1 MSKRDSIKKDIFL
14 KWKESGVKNVRKVR
28 KQTEKGLSKKR
39 KKINREFLLTPKISD
54 LQSLI
59 ELAQTKI
66 PYSNINITNLWN
78 ILPELCELNDLIGM
92 DDLKQ
97 TVFYQVIYY
106 LQNLHE
112 KCNEEY
118 LHTVITGPPGCGKTT
133 VAEIIGKIY
142 SKMKILSDKNI
153 FKIAKREDFVGE
165 YLGQTAIKT
174 KRVLNSCIGG
184 ILFIDEAYSLGS
196 GQQDRDSFSK
206 EAIDTIN
213 VFLSENKRNFCC
225 IIAGYE
231 NELKKCFFSVNA
243 GLERR
248 FQWIHK
254 IENYSPLDL
263 AKILDLKIFQSNWKT
278 TLKLSDFEEIINKN
292 KNLFKNFGGD
302 VENFITKTKLSHA
315 KRVFS
320 LDDRH
325 KFLLTIEDFIE
336 AIEMLKKNNF
346 IIEDNPPNQMYI

>member
-1 MSKRDSIKKDIFL
+1 MLERLENKQ
-14 KWKESGVKNVRKVR
+14 RK
-28 KQTEKGLSKKR
+28 GMSKKR

-92 DDLKQ
+92 EKLKQ
-97 TVFYQVIYY
+97 TIFYQVIYY
-106 LQNLHE
+106 LQNLHK

-142 SKMKILSDKNI
+142 SKMQILSNKNI

-174 KRVLNSCIGG
+174 KKILNSCIGG

-196 GQQDRDSFSK
+196 GQRDRDSFSK

-213 VFLSENKRNFCC
+213 VFLSENKNTFCC

-231 NELKKCFFSVNA
+231 DELKKCFFSINK

-248 FQWIHK
+248 FQWVHK
-254 IENYSPLDL
+254 IDYYNSNDI
-263 AKILDLKIFQSNWKT
+263 AKILDLKISKSNWQT
-278 TLKLSDFEEIINKN
+278 TLKLSDFEKIIKDN

-302 VENFITKTKLSHA
+302 IENLITKTKLSHA

-320 LDDRH
+320 FDEKH
-325 KFLLTIEDFIE
+325 KFLLTYEDFTE
-336 AIEMLKKNNF
+336 AIKILKEN
-346 IIEDNPPNQMYI
+346 ILTYEEDSTPSIMYI